1 MEITLYIGGM
11 QCQSC
16 AARIEKA
23 LAQQQGVKSVRVSYA
38 AGTAQVTCSAAVSAQ
53 ALCRAVR
60 DIGYEASE
68 KPLGKK
74 PWNTAAGLVSVFC
87 LFYLLNRW
95 GILNRL
101 TPAQTASGA
110 EGYGALFLVGLL
122 TSVHCVAMC
131 GGIGLS
137 QSLSGVQRAKGS
149 WKPTALYNL
158 GRLLSYTAIGA
169 VLGGV
174 GMALEA
180 ASVTV
185 SYGLQGAVKL
195 LAGCAMV
202 IMGLNVLQ
210 LLPRRAGRMPRFFP
224 KKAVT
229 PFGIGLLNG
238 LMPCGPLQ
246 SMQLLA
252 LTSGSPLRG
261 GISMLLFALGTMPLM
276 LTFGSVVG
284 LLGRRF
290 TKAVLTAGAVVIA
303 VLGLAMV
310 SQGGSLAGLFTP
322 AQLGSFAAL
331 LGMGLL
337 VGNLFRQKTAALPVG
352 LALLAVLAALPLLP
366 DGTSAAQARLED
378 GYQIVESRLLSG
390 AYPSIQVEA
399 GTPVRWIIHAD
410 EEEING
416 CNDRFFQRELQ
427 LEHRFSPGDNT
438 IEFTPASPGTYTYS
452 CWMGM
457 IHGTITVTPKEDV

>member
-16 AARIEKA
+16 AARIEKT

-38 AGTAQVTCSAAVSAQ
+38 AGTARVTCSTAVSAQ

-68 KPLGKK
+68 KPLVKK

-137 QSLSGVQRAKGS
+137 QSLSGVQRATGS

-169 VLGGV
+169 VLGGI

-202 IMGLNVLQ
+202 MMGLDMLQ
-210 LLPRRAGRMPRFFP
+210 LLPRRAGRMPKFFP

-352 LALLAVLAALPLLP
+352 LALLAVLAVLPLLP

-378 GYQIVESRLLSG
+378 GYQVVESRLLSG